1 MGSETILVVEDYP
14 PIRAMV
20 REILCSLGYH
30 VLAASDGEDALRA
43 SRAHDGTIHLL
54 VTDVVMPR
62 LGGKDLAAIL
72 GAERPGIKVLYSSG
86 YTEEA
91 IVQQGVLRPGVAF
104 IAKPYRP
111 GEIADKVRA
120 VLDA

>member
-1 MGSETILVVEDYP
+1 
-14 PIRAMV
+14 
-20 REILCSLGYH
+20 
-30 VLAASDGEDALRA
+30 
-43 SRAHDGTIHLL
+43 
-54 VTDVVMPR
+54 MPR